1 MKLAEIIPLVYPDAD
16 MLTNVRVQDNGEGQ
30 FIAYW
35 DEGKLGP
42 KPSEQDILDQ
52 MPTVQLAFMQKQ
64 IEISIREL
72 VEAKP
77 LERGYDN
84 VMTLSSYTTSG
95 NAQWKAEADAFI
107 AWRDS
112 VFAYAYQTLADVQA
126 ELIPLP
132 SLEDFMAGIPTLTW
146 P

>member
-16 MLTNVRVQDNGEGQ
+16 MLTNVRVQDNGKGQ
-30 FIAYW
+30 FLAYW

-52 MPTVQLAFMQKQ
+52 MSTVQLAFMQKQ
-64 IEISIREL
+64 IDIAIREL

-95 NAQWKAEADAFI
+95 NAQWKAEDDAFI

>member
-52 MPTVQLAFMQKQ
+52 IPVVRLAFMQKQ
-64 IEISIREL
+64 IELSMREL

-126 ELIPLP
+126 ELTPLP
-132 SLEDFMAGIPTLTW
+132 SLEDFMAEMPTLKW